1 MHRQPILTE
10 RTVAAWDFLALP
22 EGVAQMW
29 GKTVSQWSL
38 LRDAPEAPT
47 WETFLGSGVLMAPGC
62 PSPGVRPPGD
72 GSLVP
77 IWQL

>member
-38 LRDAPEAPT
+38 LRDTPEAPT
-47 WETFLGSGVLMAPGC
+47 WGDLPGIRG
-62 PSPGVRPPGD
+62 PD
-72 GSLVP
+72 GPWVP
-77 IWQL
+77 QPRR